1 MKHLESLPD
10 VNFLKPVVW
19 AEHNKMPNCC
29 GVSVGV
35 RTFVRPL
42 FLYLKIMQLRKLE
55 CGHHSINLK
64 DVVAFQSALKKE
76 YLLNPADPPQNK
88 RSEYS
93 KEKEPCQSCQVFF
106 GHCKFLSR
114 KKPSFPPFGNCAEYD
129 VIRTNNLESLL
140 LYLAHNTEEW
150 ALFET
155 ACQHHFK
162 AFKEFAASL
171 QENKD
176 QSERIKAYYKE
187 TSDAKILKYQK
198 DGLALEPQF
207 TLVAKNWR
215 PDKRQATKANK
226 HKRRKTVA

>member
-93 KEKEPCQSCQVFF
+93 QEKEPCQSCQVFF